1 MDNKIKFIR
10 MKLDGEIRFEDL
22 KKPEIVNLLE
32 SLEFDKI
39 HNDYFS
45 SPTSPSEEEGEPE
58 SENTELNDDI
68 KGYNYL
74 MKMSCWTFSSEEVII

>member
-45 SPTSPSEEEGEPE
+45 SPTSPSEEESEPE